1 MLRLARLLVPL
12 ISTVTGPY
20 SQDRYGHAWQSG
32 EIPALTPLAMLP
44 SLAPMSEQYQ
54 THWVAAVRARNR
66 IADTLELTVEAL
78 E

>member
-1 MLRLARLLVPL
+1 MLGLARLLVPL
-12 ISTVTGPY
+12 ISTVGGTY

-44 SLAPMSEQYQ
+44 ELDPASERYQ

-66 IADTLELTVEAL
+66 VADTLELAVQAL
-78 E
+78 G

>member
-1 MLRLARLLVPL
+1 
-12 ISTVTGPY
+12 
-20 SQDRYGHAWQSG
+20 
-32 EIPALTPLAMLP
+32 
-44 SLAPMSEQYQ
+44 MSEQYQ